1 VRWFMRSF
9 TGDEKRK
16 AMEKFIAYSGGVE
29 STTMLVLFG
38 HNATPIFADTGWE
51 HAALYAWLDRVQET
65 TGIAISRIRREGET
79 LPEYIER
86 AKYYPSDMARF
97 CTRMFKIEPIDTY
110 LKTRTPCEL
119 MIGLN
124 YGEQG
129 RTGNHGLV
137 EGVKYTYPLIDLK
150 LTRDACIEILKDRG
164 LLPKF
169 PSYMQRGGCVGCFF
183 KRKSEYQRM
192 ALESPAEADSVAA
205 LEETIQD
212 ERGEWFSVRRGIK
225 SIRGLI
231 EAERRQMRLGFDDEV
246 EDEGGVPTSCGVFC
260 HR

>member
-1 VRWFMRSF
+1 MSQV
-9 TGDEKRK
+9 
-16 AMEKFIAYSGGVE
+16 FISYSGGVE

-38 HNATPIFADTGWE
+38 KTATPIFSDTGWE
-51 HAALYAWLDRVQET
+51 HAALYDWLATVEQK
-65 TGIAISRIRREGET
+65 TGTQIERIKRTGET

-86 AKYYPSDMARF
+86 AKYYPSDLSRF
-97 CTRMFKIEPIDTY
+97 CTRMFKIEPIDAY
-110 LKTRTPCEL
+110 LKSRTPCEL

-124 YGEQG
+124 YGEQN
-129 RTGNHGLV
+129 RTGNHGLID
-137 EGVKYTYPLIDLK
+137 GVKYSYPLIDLK
-150 LTRDACIEILKDRG
+150 LTREACIEILKAAD

-169 PSYMQRGGCVGCFF
+169 PAYMQRGGCIGCFF
-183 KRKSEYQRM
+183 KRKSEYKIM
-192 ALESPAEADSVAA
+192 AIESPDEADSVAE

-231 EAERRQMRLGFDDEV
+231 EAERRQMRIDFDDGV
-246 EDEGGVPTSCGVFC
+246 DDEGGLPTSCGVFC